1 MSASL
6 GKSVVTF
13 GLAFL
18 AGVVGACI
26 GWLVTGFAADAILSV
41 GGMSDING
49 GRAMVAFFTFA
60 PFGALAGL
68 ILGVW
73 LAVRKR
79 TGNWSF
85 APVAGY
91 SAFVVLLCVGIG
103 AVYVGYLY
111 LSDDIL
117 VHNGP
122 SPILRFE
129 IRLPA
134 TAALPSGLDSVKV
147 DLETDKN
154 SMPGTLDGEIK
165 TADERKFLSGS
176 VEVYFRTSKRFL
188 VLRLPGQPDR
198 LFELKLASNPKA
210 SAEYGPWQ
218 PLDYIDDD
226 PDGPLRKAGTDE
238 GYEIRYRI
246 ERND

>member
-1 MSASL
+1 MSGSL

-18 AGVVGACI
+18 AGVIGACI

-41 GGMSDING
+41 TGMSDING
-49 GRAMVAFFTFA
+49 GRAMEAFFTFA
-60 PFGALAGL
+60 PFGALVGL

-73 LAVRKR
+73 LVLRRR
-79 TGNWSF
+79 TGKRGF
-85 APVAGY
+85 AQVAGY
-91 SAFVVLLCVGIG
+91 AAFVALLGAGVG
-103 AVYVGYLY
+103 AAYVGYLY

-129 IRLPA
+129 IRLPPAA
-134 TAALPSGLDSVKV
+134 TLPSDVDSVKV

-154 SMPGTLDGEIK
+154 TMPGTLDSEVK
-165 TADERKFLSGS
+165 TADGRKFLSGG

-210 SAEYGPWQ
+210 SADYGPWQ

-226 PDGPLRKAGTDE
+226 PNGQPRKAGADE

>member
-1 MSASL
+1 MARRGQFGSRSEMAEGCTRPRLMAWMRKYDIQNRSTKVSTSCANTGISMDFINMGPSTHLVYDTGARAMSASL

-134 TAALPSGLDSVKV
+134 T
-147 DLETDKN
+147 
-154 SMPGTLDGEIK
+154 
-165 TADERKFLSGS
+165 
-176 VEVYFRTSKRFL
+176 
-188 VLRLPGQPDR
+188 
-198 LFELKLASNPKA
+198 
-210 SAEYGPWQ
+210 
-218 PLDYIDDD
+218 
-226 PDGPLRKAGTDE
+226 
-238 GYEIRYRI
+238 
-246 ERND
+246 

>member
-1 MSASL
+1 MSTPL
-6 GKSVVTF
+6 GKSVITF

-26 GWLVTGFAADAILSV
+26 GWLVTGFVADAILGV

-49 GRAMVAFFTFA
+49 GRAMVAFFTFG
-60 PFGALAGL
+60 PIGAVAGL

-73 LAVRKR
+73 LVLRR
-79 TGNWSF
+79 RIGNWSF
-85 APVAGY
+85 AQVAGY
-91 SAFVVLLCVGIG
+91 AAFIALLCVGIG

-111 LSDDIL
+111 LNDDIL

-129 IRLPA
+129 IRLPPTA
-134 TAALPSGLDSVKV
+134 TLPSDLDSVKV

-154 SMPGTLDGEIK
+154 TMPGTLDDEIK
-165 TADERKFLSGS
+165 TADGRKFLSGG

-226 PDGPLRKAGTDE
+226 PNGQLRKAGADE
-238 GYEIRYRI
+238 GYEVRYRI

>member
-1 MSASL
+1 
-6 GKSVVTF
+6 
-13 GLAFL
+13 
-18 AGVVGACI
+18 
-26 GWLVTGFAADAILSV
+26 
-41 GGMSDING
+41 MSDING
-49 GRAMVAFFTFA
+49 GRAMVAFFTFG
-60 PFGALAGL
+60 PIGAIAGL

-91 SAFVVLLCVGIG
+91 STFIVLLCAGIG
-103 AVYVGYLY
+103 AVYIGYLY
-111 LSDDIL
+111 LTDDVL

-129 IRLPA
+129 IRLPPAA
-134 TAALPSGLDSVKV
+134 TLPSDLDSVKV

-154 SMPGTLDGEIK
+154 TMPGTLDDEIK
-165 TADERKFLSGS
+165 TKDGRKFLSGG

-188 VLRLPGQPDR
+188 VLHLPDQPDR

-210 SAEYGPWQ
+210 SAKYGEWQ

-226 PDGPLRKAGTDE
+226 RNGQWRRATGDE
-238 GYEIRYRI
+238 GYEVRYRI